1 MMTLSNKKNNESK
14 QASND
19 QSKLGTLY
27 EIAKEFSPILSTD
40 AKSKIEEIAK
50 DFFPANDQ
58 TNRMS
63 NAFASMKSQPKS
75 QEEIAKEFL
84 PTNDQTNRMSNAFA
98 SMKSQPKN
106 QEEIAK
112 EFLPTKDQAF
122 KHDNGANF
130 DKRNPNS

>member
-1 MMTLSNKKNNESK
+1 MMTLSNKKNNESN

-50 DFFPANDQ
+50 EFFPANDQ
-58 TNRMS
+58 ANRMS
-63 NAFASMKSQPKS
+63 NAFSSMKSQPKS

-84 PTNDQTNRMSNAFA
+84 PANDQTNRMSNAFA
-98 SMKSQPKN
+98 PMKSQQKN

-112 EFLPTKDQAF
+112 EFLPTKDQPF
-122 KHDNGANF
+122 KHDNGANS
-130 DKRNPNS
+130 DKQKPNS

>member
-1 MMTLSNKKNNESK
+1 MITLSNKNNKENK

-50 DFFPANDQ
+50 EFLPTDQ
-58 TNRMS
+58 ANRMS

-84 PTNDQTNRMSNAFA
+84 PANDQTNRMSNAFA
-98 SMKSQPKN
+98 PMKSQQKSL
-106 QEEIAK
+106 EEIAK
-112 EFLPTKDQAF
+112 EFPPTKDQVF
-122 KHDNGANF
+122 KRDNGANF
-130 DKRNPNS
+130 DK

>member
-1 MMTLSNKKNNESK
+1 MTLSNKKNKESN
-14 QASND
+14 QANND

-58 TNRMS
+58 ANRMS

-84 PTNDQTNRMSNAFA
+84 PT
-98 SMKSQPKN
+98 
-106 QEEIAK
+106 
-112 EFLPTKDQAF
+112 KDQPF
-122 KHDNGANF
+122 KHDNGANS
-130 DKRNPNS
+130 DKQNPNS

>member
-1 MMTLSNKKNNESK
+1 MITLSNKNNKENK

-50 DFFPANDQ
+50 EFLPADQ
-58 TNRMS
+58 ANRMS

-84 PTNDQTNRMSNAFA
+84 PANDQTNRMSNAFA
-98 SMKSQPKN
+98 PLKSQQKSL
-106 QEEIAK
+106 EEIAK
-112 EFLPTKDQAF
+112 EFLPTKDKTF

-130 DKRNPNS
+130 DK